1 MARNDVVRV
10 SAPNTTR
17 AEKERRRKIAEEE
30 RERSRPRLERA
41 NPNAVDVRST
51 LEQLWGEPVSRGDI
65 RKLAHEKGNLL
76 DRTIAIVDAV
86 LDGLEHV
93 APRSR
98 VSGVN
103 ALGTMSPGFKLPPH
117 PGKNLGERGAVAG
130 YLAERNGTSVNQE
143 LKEHYTKGKD
153 LKAAGRRRS
162 QQAAAQREAAQAE
175 TGRLS
180 PEDISQQV
188 DYLVRNHS
196 RDVKPAELI
205 RQLASTG
212 IGADDIIRFTGLA
225 MRTADPETYTRSARY
240 YSNALA
246 RVARGSSVRSDLQ
259 VSVGQLADSHL
270 VKQASSDTGT
280 LNLLISSVGETPENI
295 DKVVGSVLFNRW
307 LRSSPEVPSS
317 LARSVVEGYGG
328 TSAVRA
334 LLKNPRARDAA
345 ADALSQVKGGLS
357 DVNVARTFVNEMP
370 DDPRVVR
377 AIRGSG
383 DAKVKTLLTRIK
395 STTARELAEVADGL
409 DTDKD
414 ITESAAYA
422 LMSKRGGA
430 VGNEEFLLSRLRRP
444 GGSGL
449 AGSRIGTLLVQG
461 KYTPPAIRSALAES
475 PELAVPA
482 LRGLVNNYG
491 TWNVRPNNIVDL
503 MRRIEDW
510 AYSLPQDVLQDTLLN
525 MWKGTD
531 RIGADNLRTAVNL
544 MNIREA
550 WADKTLLKKGKIP
563 DIAAANVRMMD
574 DLERAGLDL
583 TGINRRFRAAVSPY
597 GDQRLVLHRVN
608 SLGNALAD
616 FDTYGGLDNFSMYVT
631 PASRKARGIH
641 AGFSRPEPIG
651 PSGDPAYGYK
661 VVYQMD
667 PSAFPVSPRVIAY
680 SRDAGTSMSGQTTSE
695 SMSGRLGSRTGYS
708 FFKELS
714 GLSGWHIPLAFSETS
729 TRTGVGWAGHSDF
742 RSYPMSVIDNLYSTT
757 LNPEFPSRLD
767 FGEVKANLKVPASDF
782 GRFMGKA
789 LIVEG
794 KDANRTD
801 EVSRA
806 IRSLR
811 EKLESV
817 GVSTEEVR
825 SDSNFKTDG
834 RRTESEA
841 QRASDFT
848 MAAKGGNASE
858 SIRAAEDAG
867 DNAPDL
873 TGMSNFLATDRVP
886 DTIFGIPVV
895 SRRED
900 YTEEDLAF
908 FKEHPE
914 AGGYYDMGEGTP
926 EDGSDEGAP
935 VQADRPKYKLLS
947 EEDRRKMPA
956 SSRTNGLPGGTTPID
971 RSTSVVFG
979 KDERY
984 RRGVVH
990 ATSQFAPKW
999 MNEVFVDVGNGTGA
1013 EANRIAIPVPPA
1025 DPKEIIAGADYLMK
1039 HLYNKDSF
1047 GALTR
1052 DDIERELWAHAKVG
1066 ELASST
1072 DGLPTTL
1079 RGVLAPLV
1087 SSAIRSQTDIVD
1099 VGHDDR
1105 KVAAFEKVYGRWADV
1120 KAEYEKTK
1128 GAK

>member
-1 MARNDVVRV
+1 M
-10 SAPNTTR
+10 
-17 AEKERRRKIAEEE
+17 
-30 RERSRPRLERA
+30 
-41 NPNAVDVRST
+41 
-51 LEQLWGEPVSRGDI
+51 
-65 RKLAHEKGNLL
+65 
-76 DRTIAIVDAV
+76 
-86 LDGLEHV
+86 
-93 APRSR
+93 
-98 VSGVN
+98 
-103 ALGTMSPGFKLPPH
+103 
-117 PGKNLGERGAVAG
+117 
-130 YLAERNGTSVNQE
+130 
-143 LKEHYTKGKD
+143 
-153 LKAAGRRRS
+153 
-162 QQAAAQREAAQAE
+162 
-175 TGRLS
+175 
-180 PEDISQQV
+180 
-188 DYLVRNHS
+188 
-196 RDVKPAELI
+196 
-205 RQLASTG
+205 
-212 IGADDIIRFTGLA
+212 
-225 MRTADPETYTRSARY
+225 
-240 YSNALA
+240 
-246 RVARGSSVRSDLQ
+246 
-259 VSVGQLADSHL
+259 
-270 VKQASSDTGT
+270 
-280 LNLLISSVGETPENI
+280 
-295 DKVVGSVLFNRW
+295 
-307 LRSSPEVPSS
+307 
-317 LARSVVEGYGG
+317 
-328 TSAVRA
+328 
-334 LLKNPRARDAA
+334 
-345 ADALSQVKGGLS
+345 
-357 DVNVARTFVNEMP
+357 
-370 DDPRVVR
+370 
-377 AIRGSG
+377 
-383 DAKVKTLLTRIK
+383 
-395 STTARELAEVADGL
+395 
-409 DTDKD
+409 
-414 ITESAAYA
+414 
-422 LMSKRGGA
+422 
-430 VGNEEFLLSRLRRP
+430 
-444 GGSGL
+444 
-449 AGSRIGTLLVQG
+449 QG
-461 KYTPPAIRSALAES
+461 KYTPPAIRIALAES

-510 AYSLPQDVLQDTLLN
+510 AYSLPQDVLQDMLLN
-525 MWKGTD
+525 MWKVTD
-531 RIGADNLRTAVNL
+531 RMGANNLRTAVNL

-583 TGINRRFRAAVSPY
+583 TGVNRRFRAAVSPY
-597 GDQRLVLHRVN
+597 GDQRLVLQRVN

-714 GLSGWHIPLAFSETS
+714 GLSGWHTPLAFSRIS

-801 EVSRA
+801 EISRA

-825 SDSNFKTDG
+825 SDSNLKTDG

-908 FKEHPE
+908 FRANPR
-914 AGGYYDMGEGTP
+914 AGGYYDMGDEGEPTEGPEPPENGGPDGTSGVNGGGATANAEGELIDDSVAFTIPMEGNDKTAVEFKDRDGRTHYRIGHGFVDEYWKDDGKGGRVKTKVTKDAKELTADELAFAAREKMKDVHARLASRFRGSWGSLSDGQKVVLADLAYHGGNEFSADNFIADLAAAAAYRANRGDAKAKDAFFRGRGYRDRGSSVDPVAQVFVNHVPSYFLDNGTP
-926 EDGSDEGAP
+926 I
-935 VQADRPKYKLLS
+935 LS
-947 EEDRRKMPA
+947 RVNARIG
-956 SSRTNGLPGGTTPID
+956 RLGLDNALAGMVSFKTD
-971 RSTSVVFG
+971 
-979 KDERY
+979 DDLY
-984 RRGVVH
+984 RRNKYTRD
-990 ATSQFAPKW
+990 AK
-999 MNEVFVDVGNGTGA
+999 TGA
-1013 EANRIAIPVPPA
+1013 WSKPV
-1025 DPKEIIAGADYLMK
+1025 K
-1039 HLYNKDSF
+1039 
-1047 GALTR
+1047 
-1052 DDIERELWAHAKVG
+1052 
-1066 ELASST
+1066 
-1072 DGLPTTL
+1072 
-1079 RGVLAPLV
+1079 
-1087 SSAIRSQTDIVD
+1087 
-1099 VGHDDR
+1099 
-1105 KVAAFEKVYGRWADV
+1105 
-1120 KAEYEKTK
+1120 K